1 MTYKDLIGLH
11 FGVLSTIRNAYKLLK
26 PKGQLLQP
34 CGVGHLNDETGAVI
48 YLFWERQQYGFKTP
62 GQLLT
67 LVGGTAKKPTR
78 TNSIW
83 NGIVLGSTPSDTLA
97 FVRIRKNSVVLN

>member
-11 FGVLSTIRNAYKLLK
+11 FGVPSTIRNAYKLLK

-48 YLFWERQQYGFKTP
+48 YSGKD
-62 GQLLT
+62 
-67 LVGGTAKKPTR
+67 
-78 TNSIW
+78 SSM
-83 NGIVLGSTPSDTLA
+83 GSKHQ
-97 FVRIRKNSVVLN
+97 VNC